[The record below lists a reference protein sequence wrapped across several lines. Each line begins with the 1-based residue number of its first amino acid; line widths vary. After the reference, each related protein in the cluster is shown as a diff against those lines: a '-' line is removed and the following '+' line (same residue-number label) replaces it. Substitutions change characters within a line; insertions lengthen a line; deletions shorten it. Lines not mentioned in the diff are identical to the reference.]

1 MAKAKHAKIPDW
13 TIGLIPAVFVPAL
26 LFSIIFFFQIT
37 DAKLTRL
44 SSLAPGIPGQVRAVV
59 AKALCK
65 PVGQRFQ
72 TGADSAAAL
81 RACLARAQAPAG

>member
-1 MAKAKHAKIPDW
+1 MAKARRAKIPDW
-13 TIGLIPAVFVPAL
+13 TIGLISAVFVPAL
-26 LFSIIFFFQIT
+26 LFSIIFQIT
-37 DAKLTRL
+37 DAKLTWL
-44 SSLAPGIPGQVRAVV
+44 SSLAPGIPGQVRAVA

-81 RACLARAQAPAG
+81 RACQARAQAPAG